1 MYTYNI
7 CRLCYRI
14 IRLII
19 RFYEITHLYIEL
31 WRYNSKLLLT
41 FVAFKKNEVNLSQYT
56 KEFSYNLRLAYP
68 IILGMLGHTIVGIV
82 DNIMV
87 GKLGPTELAAVS
99 LGNSFVFIALS
110 LGIGFSTAITPL
122 AAEADGMNDIEE
134 GRSVFHHGL
143 FLCTILGFTLFL
155 IIFFFKPLI
164 SLMGQ
169 PDIVVEMAKPY
180 LDIVAFSL
188 VPLIIYQAYKQ
199 FADGK
204 SETKIS
210 MWATIIGNVVNVII
224 NYFLIYGIWIFPK
237 MGIVGAGI
245 GTIASRIV
253 MLAYIHYSLIR
264 KPKFHPYFENFSFKE
279 IKKKM
284 LNKIINL
291 GLPSAMQMFFE
302 VALFTGAIWL
312 SGVLGTTSQAANQI
326 ALSLASLTFM
336 FAMGLSVAVMIRVGN
351 QKGLMDYVK
360 LQLVARSIFLLAIL
374 LEVVFAAIFII
385 FHQYLPQLFV
395 DVNDM
400 SHIEETKE
408 VILIASQLLFVAA
421 FFQISDG
428 IQVVV
433 LGALRGLQDV
443 KVPMYITFVAYW
455 VIGFPI
461 SIYLGLYT
469 DLKAIGIWIGLLA
482 GLTAAAIFLYIRF
495 VRLTKKLILVG
506 DNNGINK

>member
-1 MYTYNI
+1 M
-7 CRLCYRI
+7 
-14 IRLII
+14 
-19 RFYEITHLYIEL
+19 
-31 WRYNSKLLLT
+31 
-41 FVAFKKNEVNLSQYT
+41 NLSQYT

-82 DNIMV
+82 DIIMV

-99 LGNSFVFIALS
+99 LGNSFIFIAMS

-122 AAEADGMNDIEE
+122 AAEADGKNDIAE

-143 FLCTILGFTLFL
+143 FLCAILGVTLFL

-164 SLMGQ
+164 SFMGQ

-188 VPLIIYQAYKQ
+188 VPLIIFQGYKQ

-204 SETKIS
+204 SETKYS
-210 MWATIIGNVVNVII
+210 MWATIIANVIHVVI
-224 NYFLIYGIWIFPK
+224 NYFLIYGIWFFPK
-237 MGIVGAGI
+237 MGIVGAAI
-245 GTIASRIV
+245 GTIVSRVV
-253 MLAYIHYSLIR
+253 MVIYMHYIMAL
-264 KPKFHPYFENFSFKE
+264 KPKFHPYFTNFSIKE
-279 IKKKM
+279 IKAKM
-284 LNKIINL
+284 LRKIVDL
-291 GLPSAMQMFFE
+291 GFPSAMQMFFE
-302 VALFTGAIWL
+302 VGLFTGAIWL
-312 SGVLGTTSQAANQI
+312 SGLLGTTSQAANQI

-351 QKGLMDYVK
+351 QKGRMDFIK
-360 LQLVARSIFLLAIL
+360 LQVVARSIFLLAIL
-374 LEVVFAAIFII
+374 VEIVFALIFIV
-385 FHQYLPQLFV
+385 FHQYLPYIFV
-395 DVNDM
+395 DVQDVN
-400 SHIEETKE
+400 HLAETKE
-408 VILIASQLLFVAA
+408 VIYIASQLLFVAA

-455 VIGFPI
+455 IIGFPI

-469 DLKAIGIWIGLLA
+469 ELKAIGIWIGLLA

-495 VRLTKKLILVG
+495 ARLTKKLIL
-506 DNNGINK
+506 DAEQNSFNK